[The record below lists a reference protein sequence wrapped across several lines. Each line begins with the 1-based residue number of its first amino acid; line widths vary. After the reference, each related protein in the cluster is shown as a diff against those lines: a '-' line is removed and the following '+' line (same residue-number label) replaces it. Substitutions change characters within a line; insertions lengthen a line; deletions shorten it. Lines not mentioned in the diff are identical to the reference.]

1 MKISDKEKELAGYC
15 IRTAVEL
22 GASAA
27 RASLSKSV
35 SDSYATL
42 EGALDKVTH
51 SADRSIFLHLF
62 VDGRYGTY
70 STNMLDEQQLRLFV
84 SQAVESTRLLAPDE
98 CRRLPAR
105 ELCADDA
112 LTGEEM
118 GLYDPAYMDMNADD
132 RLAIALSAHVPESGE
147 DYSVVSLECEY
158 SDNIDDNYIIDSQGF
173 EGRHTE
179 TSFSVVSEITIA
191 DKEGRRYSGF
201 WWDSSWCKGKLFSP
215 GANPI
220 DTCTSIALERAR
232 AQMNPGQTRGGK
244 RKMVVDRNVASRLV
258 APLFGALYGSSIQQK
273 NSFLIDALGKKT
285 FADGLTIIDMA
296 RATGKAGARLFDTE
310 GVATE
315 NRAIIEN
322 GVVKTN
328 FIDTYIS
335 GKMGVGQTIEG
346 PSVPVLQP
354 YPCNILGN
362 EINLQRILKAC
373 GNGILVT
380 GFNGGNCNAA
390 TGNFS
395 YGVEGFTFSR
405 GKIVK
410 PVRELV
416 ITGNMIELWNQ
427 LIYAGNDPRQCS
439 RWQIPTL
446 AFKDVT
452 FSA

>member
-1 MKISDKEKELAGYC
+1 MKITDNEKALAGFC
-15 IRTAVEL
+15 IRTAMEL

-42 EGALDKVTH
+42 EAALDKVTH

-70 STNMLDEQQLRLFV
+70 STNMLDEKELRMFV
-84 SQAVESTRLLAPDE
+84 KQAVESTRLLAPDSY
-98 CRRLPAR
+98 RRLPAL
-105 ELCADDA
+105 ELCPKDA
-112 LTGEEM
+112 VTGEEM
-118 GLYDPAYMDMNADD
+118 GLYDPAYMEVSADD
-132 RLAIALSAHVPESGE
+132 RLAIASSAKMPQNGE
-147 DYSVVSLECEY
+147 DYEVVSLECEY
-158 SDNIDDNYIIDSQGF
+158 SDNIDDNYIVDSQGF

-191 DKEGRRYSGF
+191 DKEGNRYSGF
-201 WWDSSWCKGKLFSP
+201 WWDGSWCRARLFKD
-215 GANPI
+215 GVNPI
-220 DTCTSIALERAR
+220 DECTKIALERAK
-232 AQMNPGQTRGGK
+232 AQMNPGRTRGGK

-258 APLFGALYGSSIQQK
+258 APLFGALYGASIQQK
-273 NSFLIDALGKKT
+273 NSFLIDSVGKKI
-285 FADGLTIIDMA
+285 FADSLTIMDMA
-296 RATGKAGARLFDTE
+296 RSTGKAGARLFDTE
-310 GVATE
+310 GVATQD
-315 NRAIIEN
+315 RAIIEN
-322 GVVKTN
+322 GVVKMN

-335 GKMGVGQTIEG
+335 GKLGVPQTIEG

-354 YPCNILGN
+354 YPCNTLGN
-362 EINLQRILKAC
+362 EINLQRILKEC
-373 GNGILVT
+373 GSGVLVT

-427 LIYAGNDPRQCS
+427 LIMAGSDPRPCS